1 MAEKILK
8 GINFPGLEDTYI
20 IPEVDSTLSK
30 SGQAADAKA
39 VGDAINRMKEDALNN
54 DIAVLAEAQKSVDA
68 IAASLQQLT
77 DTYDSG
83 ASHSVSW
90 NYLEDIP
97 DTMEFKSIILE
108 SSTENST
115 KRFKITV
122 DDSGVLTATEVV

>member
-20 IPEVDSTLSK
+20 IPEVDDTLSK
-30 SGQAADAKA
+30 LGSPADAKA

-77 DTYDSG
+77 ATYDSG
-83 ASHSVSW
+83 ASYSVSW
-90 NYLEDIP
+90 NDLKDIP

-108 SSTENST
+108 SSTDDST

-122 DDSGVLTATEVV
+122 DDSGVLTVTEVV